1 MIRGKKNFLPPV
13 HLVYGFGLL
22 FRLDEQSIPN
32 HLHERRPIRNE
43 EEIDEEI
50 QTSEVCYYL

>member
-1 MIRGKKNFLPPV
+1 MIRGKKNFLHPV
-13 HLVYGFGLL
+13 PLVYGFGLL

-43 EEIDEEI
+43 EEMDEVI
-50 QTSEVCYYL
+50 QTSEVCYL